1 MEVES
6 AEIRLKY
13 VVWASCSVLCRACG
27 DRDKT
32 RNLRN
37 GTSWK
42 TKVTSLV
49 QLPTACLSQQY
60 MANVRVSKCNN
71 RAIGKKKLFSIV
83 FVCLERGNS
92 WRIAKFAPRYG
103 ARHARTRHPSLSFPQ
118 GYLQVILWWNRK
130 NPQTKNKGMIEMP
143 TRDVRQQDMTSQPVW
158 QVCKQQLPL
167 GAAPS
172 GNVRLQFRLSNF
184 PFIHLFFSTGGSRMG
199 EDWTHT

>member
-1 MEVES
+1 MWYERPVVSCVERVETATRPGTYATEPRGKRRWRHLYNYQRPVCRSSTWLMCGS
-6 AEIRLKY
+6 ANATIEWLGRK
-13 VVWASCSVLCRACG
+13 
-27 DRDKT
+27 
-32 RNLRN
+32 NF
-37 GTSWK
+37 
-42 TKVTSLV
+42 
-49 QLPTACLSQQY
+49 
-60 MANVRVSKCNN
+60 
-71 RAIGKKKLFSIV
+71 FSIV

-184 PFIHLFFSTGGSRMG
+184 PFILSLFFYGR
-199 EDWTHT
+199 E